1 LCKEYTGINPIQ
13 LQNESY
19 DSVIDLYSDM
29 RTMQIRAKKEQDREK
44 TGVKEIRRYASN
56 DAGWW

>member
-1 LCKEYTGINPIQ
+1 M
-13 LQNESY
+13 
-19 DSVIDLYSDM
+19 IDLYSDM